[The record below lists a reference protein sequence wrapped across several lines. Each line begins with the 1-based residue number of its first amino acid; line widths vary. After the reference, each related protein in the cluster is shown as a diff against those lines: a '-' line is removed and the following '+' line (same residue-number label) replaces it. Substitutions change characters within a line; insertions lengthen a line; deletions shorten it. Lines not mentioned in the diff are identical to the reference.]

1 MNIKALIKKYE
12 AVECVVG
19 IVSGKTILK
28 TVLRDLKQLD
38 EPQKVKVP
46 QFVAEWIEEARKAC
60 KDVAE
65 LFEFDFTNDEV
76 RKWFMQ
82 ERPFDLVARA
92 WLDGYEVEKEKRYFV
107 SLNNGQPL
115 TKTQS
120 GKVLYFNQNII
131 TGNYKFTRK
140 ELEEGMKNQSKRI
153 KIPMEIRPFDVGYR
167 IVNKHGQAL
176 ALKNGA
182 SIFALPSLAEKAIKK
197 EFSKNDPDFDIEK
210 HFVEEV
216 AIVNLSKFHSYF
228 EDRV

>member
-28 TVLRDLKQLD
+28 TVLRDLEQLD

-120 GKVLYFNQNII
+120 GKVLYFNQ
-131 TGNYKFTRK
+131 
-140 ELEEGMKNQSKRI
+140 
-153 KIPMEIRPFDVGYR
+153 
-167 IVNKHGQAL
+167 
-176 ALKNGA
+176 
-182 SIFALPSLAEKAIKK
+182 LPSLAEKAIKK

>member
-28 TVLRDLKQLD
+28 TVLRDL
-38 EPQKVKVP
+38 E
-46 QFVAEWIEEARKAC
+46 
-60 KDVAE
+60 
-65 LFEFDFTNDEV
+65 
-76 RKWFMQ
+76 
-82 ERPFDLVARA
+82 
-92 WLDGYEVEKEKRYFV
+92 
-107 SLNNGQPL
+107 QP
-115 TKTQS
+115 
-120 GKVLYFNQNII
+120 
-131 TGNYKFTRK
+131 
-140 ELEEGMKNQSKRI
+140 LEEGMKNQSKRI